1 MALSLVLIVVGL
13 IGLYFGGDLLVRG
26 ASRIA
31 TTLGLSPLAI
41 GLTVV
46 AVGTS
51 APELLVNSLAAFRGA
66 NGMALGNIIGS
77 NVANIG
83 LILGITG
90 LVAAITVQS
99 SVVKR
104 DIPIMIGATL
114 LVAITT
120 ANGKIGRIEGAI
132 MVLAFIAYTVYTYRQ
147 AHSGSEGVPVDDDI
161 DPATIK
167 RGAEIIRF
175 VAGVGLLAVGA
186 QLLVVGAEDIAHT
199 LGISDLVIGIT
210 IVAFGT
216 SLPELT
222 SSITAAREGKTELAL
237 GNVVG
242 SNIANLLLVLGLT
255 TLIAPI
261 TVEPGQMRFGF
272 ISALVFSLFLFPL
285 ARDRVFSRRESA
297 LLLVAYLIF
306 LALVLF
312 WLVPMAQL

>member
-1 MALSLVLIVVGL
+1 MAFSLVLVVVGL

-66 NGMALGNIIGS
+66 NGMALGNVIGS
-77 NVANIG
+77 NIANIG

-120 ANGKIGRIEGAI
+120 ANGKIGRI
-132 MVLAFIAYTVYTYRQ
+132 
-147 AHSGSEGVPVDDDI
+147 
-161 DPATIK
+161 
-167 RGAEIIRF
+167 
-175 VAGVGLLAVGA
+175 
-186 QLLVVGAEDIAHT
+186 
-199 LGISDLVIGIT
+199 
-210 IVAFGT
+210 
-216 SLPELT
+216 
-222 SSITAAREGKTELAL
+222 
-237 GNVVG
+237 
-242 SNIANLLLVLGLT
+242 
-255 TLIAPI
+255 
-261 TVEPGQMRFGF
+261 
-272 ISALVFSLFLFPL
+272 
-285 ARDRVFSRRESA
+285 
-297 LLLVAYLIF
+297 
-306 LALVLF
+306 
-312 WLVPMAQL
+312 